1 MESRK
6 FRCSECGYTWEVP
19 YGSPR
24 PSRCPQC
31 NSINIHRAE
40 EDKGYAQRGR
50 RGGGR
55 GRGGPGGGI

>member
-19 YGSPR
+19 YGNPR

-40 EDKGYAQRGR
+40 EDRGYARRGR
-50 RGGGR
+50 RGGG
-55 GRGGPGGGI
+55 GGPAGGLFD